1 MGVRVS
7 ALPTDDRH
15 RAKRARRPSLTAGV
29 TATGKAQSEPA
40 QHAATQRSHLLSVSC
55 GLLRAQ
61 FLSSLPLFSLVMP
74 DRHQETLSFLFLSLF

>member
-15 RAKRARRPSLTAGV
+15 RAKRVQGPSLTARV
-29 TATGKAQSEPA
+29 TATGKTQCGPA
-40 QHAATQRSHLLSVSC
+40 QHVTTQRSHLLLVSC

-61 FLSSLPLFSLVMP
+61 FF
-74 DRHQETLSFLFLSLF
+74 